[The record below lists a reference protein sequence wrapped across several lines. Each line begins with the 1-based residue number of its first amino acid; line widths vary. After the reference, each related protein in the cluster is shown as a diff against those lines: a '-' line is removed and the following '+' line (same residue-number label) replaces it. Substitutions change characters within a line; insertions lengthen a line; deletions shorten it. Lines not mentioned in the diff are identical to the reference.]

1 VEDSGEVDGAA
12 ARLARLEEELRC
24 ARSELKAL
32 QQQRLVEQE
41 LMEAKQSRLESVLL
55 ELRPC
60 NWKDT
65 APERL
70 QKQQETQSWAQPV
83 ATGVA
88 ADNAQCC
95 REERPESPWTTAQG
109 VSKRDLSPRENTET
123 LAASSGDAL
132 AALAAVWSR
141 DPCEAAAASGPF
153 SCGQAEVPPAAS
165 MCQTFAR
172 SVQLEADADSHAPA
186 VGTSIPAIE
195 PSGSRPETSQSAEVA
210 TASNPEEADAD
221 SHAPAVG
228 TRIPAIEPS
237 GSRPETSQS
246 AEVATA
252 SNPEEVDEPISDA
265 EISVA
270 GATLAERNPEEVEG
284 PPDFAP
290 VGGAEL
296 RSDVTN
302 IVVAPVG
309 SIEINPE
316 EVDERAQSAMP
327 NEEAIQPGPVVTD
340 EVLLNESNPEEVEDG
355 LAADALPAEV
365 DDHPEQADSPTFEEA
380 QQADINPEEV
390 DGSVSDP
397 IDEGTLPGSVR
408 SGILPRQSNPEE
420 VDGSALAP
428 VPVEVDEGSSMVQ
441 GELEEEGS
449 APETAHRADSGQ
461 SEAADGST
469 AWVSTAVPN
478 VLASD
483 NDAEE
488 DGEEDGEAA
497 ASAASVASVD
507 EAGESTARV
516 STTAPFPS
524 RMMTDIASSESDLQ
538 EVASSASEAKVEA
551 DVQEDA
557 QAPVAWPSA
566 EDKDQGQRGSTRD
579 EMDHSG
585 VQEAEVWP
593 EGDEWPAHHDGTGL
607 QDPVQAWPAF
617 PQETAAPSQPSQPES
632 QCDKVDRL
640 AACVERFSQEMHSKW
655 SFLEDLHVRLT
666 EVERSM
672 QKLGLGPSASDVQ
685 LQRRLEVLEQQL
697 EVVESQA
704 APDCKAEP
712 NPSQDR
718 GQHQVWL

>member
-1 VEDSGEVDGAA
+1 VEDSSEVDGAA

-70 QKQQETQSWAQPV
+70 QNQQETQSWAQPV

-88 ADNAQCC
+88 ADNALCC

-109 VSKRDLSPRENTET
+109 LSTRDLSPRENTET

-153 SCGQAEVPPAAS
+153 SCGQGEVPPAAAS

-186 VGTSIPAIE
+186 VGT
-195 PSGSRPETSQSAEVA
+195 
-210 TASNPEEADAD
+210 N
-221 SHAPAVG
+221 
-228 TRIPAIEPS
+228 IPAIEPS

-270 GATLAERNPEEVEG
+270 GATPLAERNPEEVEG
-284 PPDFAP
+284 PPDF
-290 VGGAEL
+290 GAEL
-296 RSDVTN
+296 RSDVSN
-302 IVVAPVG
+302 VVVAPVV

-316 EVDERAQSAMP
+316 EVDERAESAMP
-327 NEEAIQPGPVVTD
+327 NEEAIQPGPVITD

-355 LAADALPAEV
+355 LAVDALPAEV
-365 DDHPEQADSPTFEEA
+365 DDHPEQADSPTFEEG

-397 IDEGTLPGSVR
+397 VDEGTLPGSVR
-408 SGILPRQSNPEE
+408 SGILPSQSNPEE

-428 VPVEVDEGSSMVQ
+428 VPVEVGEGSMAQ

-497 ASAASVASVD
+497 ASAASVASAD

-551 DVQEDA
+551 DVKADDA
-557 QAPVAWPSA
+557 QAPVAWPNA
-566 EDKDQGQRGSTRD
+566 EDKEQGQRGSTMGPKCAH

-593 EGDEWPAHHDGTGL
+593 EAEHHAWPSFPEKGEEWPAHHEDGTGL

-617 PQETAAPSQPSQPES
+617 PQETAAPSQPSQLES

-655 SFLEDLHVRLT
+655 SFLEDLNVRLT

-704 APDCKAEP
+704 APDCEAEP
-712 NPSQDR
+712 KPSQDR